1 MKTIKL
7 DAIDS
12 TNDYLKKLS
21 KKEVVENF
29 TMVLANSQ
37 SHGKGQRGAS
47 WSSEEGKNVI
57 MSVLLK
63 DLLVS
68 REQLFG
74 LNVLVSVSVFE
85 VLEEKNISKLHI
97 KWPNDIMS
105 DAKKIGGILIENTFK
120 TDNSIVSIVGIGLNV
135 NQTDFSML
143 PQASSLAIT
152 TGASF
157 DIDELAA
164 AIRQKI
170 HDNVPN
176 LATDSDRF
184 WSKYHH
190 NLFKMEVP
198 MAFEDNN
205 KVRFMGMVKGV
216 SPFGKLQL
224 LLEDDS
230 VKEFE
235 IKEVQM
241 LY

>member
-21 KKEVVENF
+21 KKEVIENF

-68 REQLFG
+68 REQLFD

-85 VLEEKNISKLHI
+85 VLEEKKISKLHI

-157 DIDELAA
+157 DIDELAE

-170 HDNVPN
+170 HDNVPS

-184 WSKYHH
+184 WNKYHH

>member
-12 TNDYLKKLS
+12 TNEYLKKLS
-21 KKEVVENF
+21 KKEVIENF

-68 REQLFG
+68 REQLFD

-85 VLEEKNISKLHI
+85 VLEEKKISNLHI

-157 DIDELAA
+157 DIDELAE

-170 HDNVPN
+170 HDNVPS

-184 WSKYHH
+184 WNKYHH

-224 LLEDDS
+224 LLENDS

>member
-21 KKEVVENF
+21 KKEVIENF

-68 REQLFG
+68 REQLFD

-85 VLEEKNISKLHI
+85 VLEEKKISKLHI

-105 DAKKIGGILIENTFK
+105 DAKKIGGILIENIFK

-157 DIDELAA
+157 DIDELAE

-184 WSKYHH
+184 WNKYHH

>member
-12 TNDYLKKLS
+12 TNDYLKKIS

-68 REQLFG
+68 REQLFD

-85 VLEEKNISKLHI
+85 VLEEKKISKLHI

-157 DIDELAA
+157 DIDELAE

-184 WSKYHH
+184 WNKYHH